1 MDNQRA
7 IQLLQAHIDAEDMP
21 LFSQAAGIGIR
32 AIERVAALEAE
43 LATANLQADQYLRA
57 LVEIGHKL
65 SIENAEQFHTA
76 AYAQGRI
83 IDAIIERRV
92 EAEAELA
99 EARKEIEALR
109 IKPWQ
114 EQIDGQAE
122 TISRLRYELAEA
134 RKDGD
139 RYRYIRTASLIHW
152 CRGKMENL
160 ISWPTIR
167 AAERQDGGNYRDRF
181 DAAID
186 AARAQEGKG

>member
-1 MDNQRA
+1 MDNERA
-7 IQLLQAHIDAEDMP
+7 IQLLQAHIDAADMP
-21 LFSQAAGIGIR
+21 LFSQAAAIGIR
-32 AIERVAALEAE
+32 AIQRVAAL
-43 LATANLQADQYLRA
+43 
-57 LVEIGHKL
+57 
-65 SIENAEQFHTA
+65 
-76 AYAQGRI
+76 
-83 IDAIIERRV
+83 
-92 EAEAELA
+92 EAELA

-122 TISRLRYELAEA
+122 TISRLRYELVEA
-134 RKDGD
+134 RKDGE

-152 CRGKMENL
+152 VSGKMENL

-186 AARAQEGKG
+186 AARAAEGGKQ